1 MRISDWS
8 SDVCSSDLFVWL
20 FAWLAFYRTPRETK
34 RLGAAELALIESDP
48 PDAPGK
54 VAWLKLLR
62 NRETWAFALGKF
74 LTDPIWWMFLF
85 WLPDFLAQ
93 RSDLDLMSFGP
104 PLIAISL
111 LPDFGSLPQPVT
123 RRAG

>member
-62 NRETWAFALGKF
+62 HRETWAFALGKF

-85 WLPDFLAQ
+85 WLPDFLAK
-93 RSDLDLMSFGP
+93 RYDLDLMSLGP
-104 PLIAISL
+104 PLIAIV
-111 LPDFGSLPQPVT
+111 LPIGRGSCRERV
-123 RRAG
+123 GHDV